1 MQQKACDTKV
11 TSETIRNA
19 CEQLSKHLGIECS
32 ASDGWLWRFRN
43 RHGLCDTQVRGEAG
57 SADTAGAEVY
67 RVKLNELIKKE
78 GLLMSQVYNADETG
92 LFWRSLPNNTQAS
105 KDEEVIRGKKMSK
118 ERISALCCASADGMH
133 RHKLVVVGKSARP
146 RALKDHMH
154 TLPVHYYYCKKAWFN
169 ASIFSD
175 WFYKHFVPEV
185 RRYQENVLKLHPD
198 DVKAL
203 LLLDNAPAHP
213 SADKL
218 VSADGRIRVMYLP
231 ANTTSLIQPMDQGV
245 ISACKRRYQRRYL
258 NEVMVVIENE
268 QDKVNDT
275 RGLRTLEN
283 IQNYTIKSAIFN
295 FANSWKDLKISTLA
309 NSWKKLLTGAD
320 PDYEFEGFEATDFYH
335 VLQHAG
341 EKDITL

>member
-1 MQQKACDTKV
+1 M
-11 TSETIRNA
+11 
-19 CEQLSKHLGIECS
+19 
-32 ASDGWLWRFRN
+32 
-43 RHGLCDTQVRGEAG
+43 
-57 SADTAGAEVY
+57 
-67 RVKLNELIKKE
+67 
-78 GLLMSQVYNADETG
+78 
-92 LFWRSLPNNTQAS
+92 
-105 KDEEVIRGKKMSK
+105 
-118 ERISALCCASADGMH
+118 
-133 RHKLVVVGKSARP
+133 
-146 RALKDHMH
+146 
-154 TLPVHYYYCKKAWFN
+154 
-169 ASIFSD
+169 
-175 WFYKHFVPEV
+175 
-185 RRYQENVLKLHPD
+185 KLHPD

-283 IQNYTIKSAIFN
+283 IKNYTIKSAIFN

-320 PDYEFEGFEATDFYH
+320 PDYEFEGFEATGFYR
-335 VLQHAG
+335 VL
-341 EKDITL
+341 